1 MENLYSDPVG
11 QLAQV
16 DEEDVS
22 LLYWTGATWLARI
35 SKSKEDMESIGALP
49 IAAAFIKRGLELDE
63 DWGKGSLH
71 DLAVMLE
78 PSLPMPG
85 GLERARKHYERALEL
100 ADGTLASPYVSL
112 ATSVSV
118 VDQNREEFVQMM
130 ELALAVDPHL
140 SPDDQLANMY
150 AQEQA
155 RYYLEHLD
163 DLFVE

>member
-1 MENLYSDPVG
+1 
-11 QLAQV
+11 LAQV

-63 DWGKGSLH
+63 DWGKGLLH